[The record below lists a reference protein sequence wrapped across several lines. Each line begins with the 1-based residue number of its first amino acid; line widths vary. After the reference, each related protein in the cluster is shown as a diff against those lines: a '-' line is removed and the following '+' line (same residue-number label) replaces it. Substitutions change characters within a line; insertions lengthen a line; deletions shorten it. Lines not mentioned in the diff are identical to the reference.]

1 MKINLYDAPFAVAEP
16 KVFESKSIGSWLL
29 EYYGEAPK
37 VCVQVFEGSIC
48 VENEITG
55 NLKRLIDCN
64 SEVNILESPGEGVTL
79 AMVVWNIVISVA
91 IAVVAKLL
99 APTPTLPSNVNRNQQ
114 SPNNGLGSRENQVRV
129 SQRVEDIYG
138 TVRAIPSLMMPTYIK
153 YRNNRKF
160 EFGYYCIGRGY
171 YDVNTIKDADTAI
184 AAVAGASASVYAPF
198 TSPNSGDSPY
208 IQIGEP
214 ITDDIVTVRRSVEID
229 GIALK
234 ALNQVQ
240 LPDTGIY
247 QFTQNVGGDIITQTT
262 KNPNFSS
269 CVNVG
274 DTIVITG
281 ASGSVLNSSADPARS
296 ITVQAS
302 DKSFNDPSGSLFNGI
317 GVGST
322 ITVAGFTNS
331 ENNGTFT
338 VVSKPAIVIP
348 ANSKIIVAQTLV
360 NEVCSTTVTVSATAT
375 YNGTYTVYSVVDQ
388 NISLTTSTFTAS
400 ATTTATI
407 KLHNSY
413 EYTDP
418 ITGITETIETPT
430 EYTNWV
436 TLPAIDRTGIWA
448 NVVAPGGMYKD
459 DGGGKSTALVAFE
472 ITVQKLD
479 PNTLAPLP
487 TTEMYTSSLAGSV
500 TDERAITVE
509 HVTAWVGPARVR
521 VRRTTP
527 ADYSFEGTV
536 VDEIKLVDLYSVSPV
551 TKTDFGNKTT
561 IQTVTEATP
570 RATAVKQR
578 QLNCL
583 ASRKLPIF
591 NGSSFSG
598 AFDSTG
604 RLVSGTIAATS
615 KLKDIIPAIAVD
627 PKIGQ
632 RVLVDDVDMV
642 QIYNVQNQLDAWNL
656 SAGQFNYTFDSDT
669 LTFEEIITFVANAGF
684 CTAYRQ
690 NGKIRLAYDQK
701 QSTPVAVF
709 THRNKK
715 PNSETITRR
724 FASDSEYDGVEFI
737 YQDPTTFQS
746 ETIILPLSGNYT
758 KLKKFE
764 IPGIRSFTQAWY
776 RANREYQKIIGQ
788 RVTIETE
795 TTLDARSLLPNDR
808 ISIVDNTKFKS
819 CDGEVLEQN
828 GLELTLSQPVYFVAG
843 ENHSIVLMKRDGGI
857 QSINVSAGSS
867 SNKVIL
873 QNLPSESIKTTYDE
887 DGIRTIFSFA
897 TDSSKL
903 AMSYLVQEV
912 DLTNVEYAKITAMNY
927 SDDYYKYDTLPVPDR
942 NSIIN

>member
-1 MKINLYDAPFAVAEP
+1 MKINLYDSPFVVAEP
-16 KVFESKSIGSWLL
+16 KVFESNSIGAWLL
-29 EYYGEAPK
+29 EYYGETPK
-37 VCVQVFEGSIC
+37 VCVQVFEGSVC
-48 VENEITG
+48 AENEITG
-55 NLKRLIDCN
+55 NLKRLVDCS
-64 SEVNILESPGEGVTL
+64 SEVNILESPGDGVSL
-79 AMVVWNIVISVA
+79 GALLWQIVISIA

-99 APTPTLPSNVNRNQQ
+99 TPTPTLPSNVNRNQQ

-129 SQRVEDIYG
+129 AQRVEDIYG
-138 TVRAIPSLMMPTYIK
+138 TVRSIPSLMMPTYIK
-153 YRNNRKF
+153 YKNNRKF
-160 EFGYYCIGRGY
+160 EYGYYCIGRGY

-184 AAVAGASASVYAPF
+184 AAVTGAAASVYAPF
-198 TSPNSGDSPY
+198 TSPNSGDAPY
-208 IQIGEP
+208 IQIGDP
-214 ITDDIVTVRRSVEID
+214 IADDVVTVRRSVEID
-229 GIALK
+229 GITLK

-247 QFTQNVGGDIITQTT
+247 QFTQNSGGDIITQTT

-269 CVNVG
+269 CVSVG
-274 DTIVITG
+274 DSIVITG
-281 ASGSVLNSSADPARS
+281 ASATVSNNSSDPIRS
-296 ITVQAS
+296 ITVQSS
-302 DKSFNDPSGSLFNGI
+302 DKSFNDPSGKLFEGI
-317 GVGST
+317 GAGST
-322 ITVAGFTNS
+322 ITVSGFTNS
-331 ENNGTFT
+331 SNNGTFT
-338 VVSKPAIVIP
+338 VVAKPIVVLP
-348 ANSKIIVAQTLV
+348 LDSKIIVAQTV
-360 NEVCSTTVTVSATAT
+360 VDEVCPTTITVSSAGS
-375 YNGTYTVYSVVDQ
+375 YNGTYTVYSVTDQ
-388 NISLTTSTFTAS
+388 NISLTTSTFTNS
-400 ATTTATI
+400 TTTSATI

-436 TLPAIDRTGIWA
+436 TLPAADRSKVWV
-448 NVVAPGGMYKD
+448 NVVAAGGMYKD
-459 DGGGKSTALVAFE
+459 DGGKSTALVNFE

-479 PNTLAPLP
+479 PDTLVPLP
-487 TTEMYTSSLAGSV
+487 VTEIYTASLSGSV

-509 HVTAWVGPARVR
+509 HTTAWVGPARVR

-527 ADYSFEGTV
+527 ADYNFEGTV
-536 VDEIKLVDLYSVSPV
+536 VDEIKWVDLYSVSPV

-578 QLNCL
+578 QLNCI

-632 RVLVDDVDMV
+632 RVVADDIDMA
-642 QIYNVQNQLDAWNL
+642 QIYNVQTQLDAWN
-656 SAGQFNYTFDSDT
+656 SSVGQFNYTFDSDT
-669 LTFEEIITFVANAGF
+669 LTFEEIITFVANAAF

-701 QSTPVAVF
+701 QSTPVALF

-715 PNSETITRR
+715 PNSESITRR
-724 FASDSEYDGVEFI
+724 FASDSEYDGVEFV

-746 ETIILPLSGNYT
+746 ETITLPLSGNYT

-819 CDGEVLEQN
+819 CDGEVIAQN
-828 GLELTLSQPVYFVAG
+828 GLELTLSQPVYFLSG
-843 ENHSIVLMKRDGGI
+843 ENHSIVLMKRNGGI

-867 SNKVIL
+867 NNKVIL
-873 QNLPSESIKTTYDE
+873 QNLPSEAIKTTYDE
-887 DGIRTIFSFA
+887 DGVRTIFSFA
-897 TDSSKL
+897 ADSSNL

-912 DLTNVEYAKITAMNY
+912 DLTNVEYAKVTAMNY

-942 NSIIN
+942 NLIIN